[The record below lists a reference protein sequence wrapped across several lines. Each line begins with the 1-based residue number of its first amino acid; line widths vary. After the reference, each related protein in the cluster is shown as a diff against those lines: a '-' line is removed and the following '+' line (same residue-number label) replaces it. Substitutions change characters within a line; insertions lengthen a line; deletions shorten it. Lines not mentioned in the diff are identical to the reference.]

1 MMSKGIFA
9 ATLPF
14 QPGHKLYSYIFSL
27 LDDVFRLHFSN
38 DANDGNSALCSLL
51 YQVKSKLLEINEFEL
66 LNGTVLMFINRD
78 SDAHFDETKQH
89 SNSLILAEHH
99 IKDISDLISQIE
111 NANFDMTN
119 TLRVKLDNLIPV
131 LKLLFGKNWAV

>member
-14 QPGHKLYSYIFSL
+14 QPGQKLYSYIFSL

-51 YQVKSKLLEINEFEL
+51 LQVKSKLLEINEFEL
-66 LNGTVLMFINRD
+66 LSGTALLFINRD
-78 SDAHFDETKQH
+78 DDAHFDETKQH
-89 SNSLILAEHH
+89 RDSSILAEHH
-99 IKDISDLISQIE
+99 IQDISDLISQIE
-111 NANFDMTN
+111 NEHFDMTN
-119 TLRVKLDNLIPV
+119 TLRVKIDTLIPV
-131 LKLLFGKNWAV
+131 LKLLFGRNWAV